1 MSQNNNTQLGESAF
15 SRWSILIL
23 ASLVMM
29 MGYIFWD
36 IVSPISSLLKAP
48 IAQGGMA

>member
-29 MGYIFWD
+29 MGYIFG
-36 IVSPISSLLKAP
+36 ILSHLSPHY
-48 IAQGGMA
+48 